1 MAKIIR
7 SAKSS
12 SDWTYNELIAYNI
25 TVVAQSPQDFFR
37 TNTEPSLDDID
48 PSLIN
53 STVDADDVGDSTF
66 HYLTYL
72 DLATKAT
79 QESFIDIFARETLLV
94 LGFEE
99 RGLAIS
105 TGFTIPLTICG
116 DDRRT
121 AQTDV
126 CLLSRRSMILLILQ
140 GDKTLFN
147 GSDPEP
153 QVIAEAIAAYRYNNM
168 KRQTGGLPTLDTMI
182 IPCITMVGTRPTF
195 YLVPVSRALS
205 TAVVTGQYPET
216 PTMVVKCVTI
226 LGPNRRFS
234 EGMESPEY
242 RRLAFQRFIAF
253 KSLAKEYWQT
263 FLV

>member
-1 MAKIIR
+1 MANLIR
-7 SAKSS
+7 SAKSG
-12 SDWTYNELIAYNI
+12 SDWTYNDLVTYNI
-25 TVVAQSPQDFFR
+25 TVVTQSPQDFFR
-37 TNTEPSLDDID
+37 TNTEPSLGGLD

-53 STVDADDVGDSTF
+53 STVDADNVGDSTSR
-66 HYLTYL
+66 YLTYL

-79 QESFIDIFARETLLV
+79 QESWIDIFARETLII

-99 RGLAIS
+99 RGLAVGM
-105 TGFTIPLTICG
+105 GFRIPLTICG
-116 DDRRT
+116 DVRRT

-126 CLLSRRSMILLILQ
+126 CLLSRRSTILLILQ
-140 GDKTLFN
+140 EDKTLFN

-153 QVIAEAIAAYRYNNM
+153 QVIAEAIAAYQHNNT
-168 KRQTGGLPTLDTMI
+168 KRQKERLPTLDTMI

-205 TAVVTGQYPET
+205 TAVMNGQYPAT
-216 PTMVVKCVTI
+216 PTRVVKCATF

-242 RRLAFQRFIAF
+242 RRLAFKRFIAF
-253 KSLAKEYWQT
+253 KRLAKGYWQT

>member
-1 MAKIIR
+1 MANLIR

-12 SDWTYNELIAYNI
+12 SDWSCNDLVAYNI
-25 TVVAQSPQDFFR
+25 TVVAQSPEDFFC

-53 STVDADDVGDSTF
+53 SAVYADNVDESTF
-66 HYLTYL
+66 HYLTFL
-72 DLATKAT
+72 DLATKAAQKT
-79 QESFIDIFARETLLV
+79 WIDEFARQTLLI

-99 RGLAIS
+99 RELVMITGLP
-105 TGFTIPLTICG
+105 IPLTICG

-126 CLLSRRSMILLILQ
+126 CLLSRQSTILLIVQ

-205 TAVVTGQYPET
+205 TAVETGQYPET
-216 PTMVVKCVTI
+216 PTKVTNCVTI

-263 FLV
+263 FHV

>member
-1 MAKIIR
+1 MANIIR

-12 SDWTYNELIAYNI
+12 NDWSYNELIAYNI
-25 TVVAQSPQDFFR
+25 TVVSQSPQDFFR

-53 STVDADDVGDSTF
+53 STVDADNVDDSTSR
-66 HYLTYL
+66 YLTYL
-72 DLATKAT
+72 DLATKAA
-79 QESFIDIFARETLLV
+79 QETWIDEFARQTLLI

-99 RGLAIS
+99 RELAIITALPIS
-105 TGFTIPLTICG
+105 LTICG
-116 DDRRT
+116 DDSCT

-126 CLLSRRSMILLILQ
+126 CLLSRRSTILLIVQ

-153 QVIAEAIAAYRYNNM
+153 QVIAEAIAAFQDNNM
-168 KRQTGGLPTLDTMI
+168 RRHNGGLPTLDTMI

-205 TAVVTGQYPET
+205 TAVETGQYPET
-216 PTMVVKCVTI
+216 PTKVTKCVTI
-226 LGPNRRFS
+226 LEPNRRFS